1 MHGFI
6 DLHCHYVPAVD
17 DGVRTA
23 EDGVALLRALHRV
36 GFDHV
41 VATPHIRPAMFD
53 NSPERLRESY
63 AEFVAPLDAGGPR
76 AADLPATSLAAEHFF
91 DDVTYGLLVRG
102 QGMPYGKGR
111 TVLVE
116 FSYDNLPLGIAARF
130 FDLRMKRLRPVV
142 AHPERYES
150 FVRKPAEAA
159 ESMRRAGGVLLLD
172 VAALVG
178 KYGTKAQRT
187 AETLI
192 AEEAYYAACSD
203 AHRPSDA
210 DEVAAGIQRL
220 RALSGDE
227 EVRRLLITGPE
238 QILAGRV
245 LDTYD

>member
-1 MHGFI
+1 MNGYI

-23 EDGVALLRALHRV
+23 EDGVALLRALRKV

-41 VATPHIRPAMFD
+41 VATPHIRPSMFD
-53 NSPERLRESY
+53 NAPDALRAAY
-63 AEFVAPLDAGGPR
+63 AAFRAPLEGDPE
-76 AADLPATSLAAEHFF
+76 LPATSLAAEHFF

-102 QGMPYGKGR
+102 QGMPYGQGR

-116 FSYDNLPLGIAARF
+116 FSYESLPLGLSARF
-130 FDLRMKRLRPVV
+130 FDLRMKRLRPIV
-142 AHPERYES
+142 AHPERYEP
-150 FVRKPAEAA
+150 FWRKPAEAA

-178 KYGTKAQRT
+178 KYGSKAQRT
-187 AETLI
+187 AEALI
-192 AEEAYYAACSD
+192 DEEAYYAACSD
-203 AHRPSDA
+203 AHRPADA

-220 RALSGDE
+220 RALAGEE
-227 EVRRLLITGPE
+227 EVRRLMITGPQ

-245 LDTYD
+245 LDAYD